1 MKVFDKKANEVLN
14 APDDGDN
21 CFNFV
26 VEPFKDLKAVMDAVV
41 KLQPEH
47 QGDHQQG

>member
-21 CFNFV
+21 FV
-26 VEPFKDLKAVMDAVV
+26 VEPFEDLKAVMDAVV

>member
-14 APDDGDN
+14 APDDVDN
-21 CFNFV
+21 CFKFV
-26 VEPFKDLKAVMDAVV
+26 VGPFKDLKAVMDAVV